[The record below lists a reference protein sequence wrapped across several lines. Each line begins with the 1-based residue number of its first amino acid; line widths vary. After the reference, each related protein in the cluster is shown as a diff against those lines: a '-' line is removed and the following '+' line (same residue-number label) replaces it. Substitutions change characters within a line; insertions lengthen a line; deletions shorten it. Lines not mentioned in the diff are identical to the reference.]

1 MKKKQRGIKKF
12 FVIVIISVI
21 ITIFLSY
28 HVANILFG
36 DNSLKV
42 YNSLKHKKDYLQNEI
57 KRLQKENAY
66 LQKEYF
72 ELKNLEPEQ
81 WKLYL
86 YLHQHLS

>member
-1 MKKKQRGIKKF
+1 MKKKQRGLKKF
-12 FVIVIISVI
+12 FVIVLLSTIL
-21 ITIFLSY
+21 TIFLSY

-36 DNSLKV
+36 VNSLEV
-42 YNSLKHKKDYLQNEI
+42 YTSLKDKREYLQNEI

-81 WKLYL
+81 
-86 YLHQHLS
+86 